1 MKPPAHFGVF
11 RHIFGF
17 CAKILYSIATLI
29 DAWPAGAR
37 QPVSISIICY
47 N

>member
-1 MKPPAHFGVF
+1 MKPPAIFGAF

-29 DAWPAGAR
+29 DARTAGAR
-37 QPVSISIICY
+37 PPVSMLIICFK
-47 N
+47 